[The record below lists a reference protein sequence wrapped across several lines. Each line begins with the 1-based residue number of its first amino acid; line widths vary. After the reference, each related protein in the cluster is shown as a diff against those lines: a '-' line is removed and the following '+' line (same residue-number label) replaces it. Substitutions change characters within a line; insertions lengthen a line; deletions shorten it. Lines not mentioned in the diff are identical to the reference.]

1 MIHNL
6 YMIIAGFPCIGKTT
20 MAKRFDNVFDL
31 SSTKFHYLIEDD
43 LICEKLKGNENR
55 LTVNPNWPQ
64 NYIDEILKIQ
74 NKYKIIFILAR
85 EYILEEL
92 NKLNVDY
99 IIAIPEE
106 GLKQEYLSRALN
118 RGNEENFI
126 RGFETRY
133 EKWRSMMFSQ
143 PVKKI
148 YLKKG
153 EFIED
158 ALKRMKLYGG

>member
-1 MIHNL
+1 
-6 YMIIAGFPCIGKTT
+6 
-20 MAKRFDNVFDL
+20 MAKRFNNVLDL
-31 SSTKFHYLIEDD
+31 SSTKFHYLIEDN
-43 LICEKLKGNENR
+43 LIGEKLKGNENS
-55 LTVNPNWPQ
+55 LTINPNWPQ
-64 NYIDEILKIQ
+64 NYIDEILKIY
-74 NKYKIIFILAR
+74 NKYEIIFILAR
-85 EYILEEL
+85 DYILKEL

-99 IIAIPEE
+99 VIAIPEE

-126 RGFETRY
+126 QGFETRY
-133 EKWRSMMFSQ
+133 ENWRNMMISQ

-158 ALKRMKLYGG
+158 TLKRMKLYGG